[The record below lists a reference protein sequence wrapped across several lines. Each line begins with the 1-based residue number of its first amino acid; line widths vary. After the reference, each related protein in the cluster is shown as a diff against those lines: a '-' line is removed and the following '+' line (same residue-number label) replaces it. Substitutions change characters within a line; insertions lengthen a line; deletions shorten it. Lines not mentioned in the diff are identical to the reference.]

1 MISLALTHAPP
12 ALKSANGWM
21 AALRR
26 AAEVAFADRLRA
38 GVKAGDVSA
47 DIDVL
52 AFAAFYSALT
62 RGMAVQAR
70 DGATKDRLL
79 KIAEIGMSAFPVSRA
94 ASSTRRRT
102 SKPRQSRG
110 QVP

>member
-1 MISLALTHAPP
+1 
-12 ALKSANGWM
+12 M

-26 AAEVAFADRLRA
+26 AAEAAFADRLRA
-38 GVKAGDVSA
+38 GVKAGDVSG

-62 RGMAVQAR
+62 RGLAVQAR

-79 KIAEIGMSAFPVSRA
+79 KIAEIGMRAFPGSRVA
-94 ASSTRRRT
+94 PSTRRRPG
-102 SKPRQSRG
+102 KPR
-110 QVP
+110 